1 MTTTTTTPT
10 SSASTAATVAT
21 AVNKRPL
28 TLTMGAAILLLAALL
43 TFAFPF
49 IPRGR
54 GFFGAGN
61 RPAGAR
67 QAGQNGQ
74 GGFGQGQGND
84 QGGGAF
90 TQGNGQGGGSGG
102 GGGQGGGGFTQGGG
116 QANGQGGVAAGRGAA
131 NIGLFR
137 LMAPVRITIGVIGG
151 LFTLLAAWG
160 IWLRKKWGMVLAL
173 IAAAAMLLTGA
184 FSISLPLLG
193 RTVTRALGSALF
205 FTGFIAGAEWLA
217 IVGIIL
223 ALAVAVLVLLP
234 ASQRGYVSRPKERR
248 VM

>member
-1 MTTTTTTPT
+1 MTTTTSTPT
-10 SSASTAATVAT
+10 SSASTAATAAT
-21 AVNKRPL
+21 AVSKRPL
-28 TLTMGAAILLLAALL
+28 TLTLGAAILLLAALL

-74 GGFGQGQGND
+74 GGLGQGQGND
-84 QGGGAF
+84 QGGGGF
-90 TQGNGQGGGSGG
+90 TQGNGQGGGQGG
-102 GGGQGGGGFTQGGG
+102 GFAQGGGQGGGSAQG
-116 QANGQGGVAAGRGAA
+116 NGQGGFAAGRAGA
-131 NIGLFR
+131 NVGLFR
-137 LMAPVRITIGVIGG
+137 LMAPVRITLGVIGG

-160 IWLRKKWGMVLAL
+160 IWQRRKWGMVLAL
-173 IAAAAMLLTGA
+173 IAAAVMLLTGA
-184 FSISLPLLG
+184 FSVTLPLLG
-193 RTVTRALGSALF
+193 RTVTRALGSAVL
-205 FTGFIAGAEWLA
+205 FTGFIAGAEWLS
-217 IVGIIL
+217 ILGIIL

-234 ASQRGYVSRPKERR
+234 ASQKGFISRPKERR

>member
-21 AVNKRPL
+21 AVSKRPL

-54 GFFGAGN
+54 GFAGGFAN

-74 GGFGQGQGND
+74 GGAFTQGQGND
-84 QGGGAF
+84 QGGGSTQGNGQGGAFTQGQGNGQGGGF
-90 TQGNGQGGGSGG
+90 TQGNGQGGGFAARGG
-102 GGGQGGGGFTQGGG
+102 
-116 QANGQGGVAAGRGAA
+116 ANAS
-131 NIGLFR
+131 IFR
-137 LMAPVRITIGVIGG
+137 MMAPVRITLGVIGG
-151 LFTLLAAWG
+151 LFMLVAAWG
-160 IWLRKKWGMVLAL
+160 IWGRKKWGMVLAL
-173 IAAAAMLLTGA
+173 IAAAVMLLTGA
-184 FSISLPLLG
+184 FSVILPLAG
-193 RTVTRALGSALF
+193 RTVTRALGSGLF
-205 FTGFIAGAEWLA
+205 FTGFIASAEWLA

-223 ALAVAVLVLLP
+223 ALAIAVLVLLP
-234 ASQRGYVSRPKERR
+234 ASQKGYIIGRPKERR